1 MVEVSRVEIVF
12 SNPLQVMQVAEP
24 PLGKQ
29 LLTLTFEQFTITAEG
44 DHVMYTL
51 PVEYSVL
58 LQVAYVDAKGNPAKV
73 DGDVSWTSSDASM
86 IAIKVDPA
94 DSTVCRIWAV
104 GTAGQAQVTASADA
118 DLGDGVRELITLCD
132 IEVVAGEAVAGT
144 IQPLGNPDPP
154 HPDQQ
159 PVPRPE
165 PRS

>member
-1 MVEVSRVEIVF
+1 MNEQRVEIIF
-12 SNPLQVMQVAEP
+12 SSPLQIMKVAEP

-29 LLTLTFEQFTITAEG
+29 QLTVRFGQFIITAEG

-51 PVEYSVL
+51 PVEYTVL
-58 LQVAYVDAKGNPAKV
+58 MQVAYVDAKGNPAKIG
-73 DGDVSWTSSDASM
+73 GDVSWSSSDASM

-118 DLGDGVRELITLCD
+118 DLGAGVRELITLCD

-154 HPDQQ
+154 HPDTQ
-159 PVPRPE
+159 PVPQPE
-165 PRS
+165 PHH